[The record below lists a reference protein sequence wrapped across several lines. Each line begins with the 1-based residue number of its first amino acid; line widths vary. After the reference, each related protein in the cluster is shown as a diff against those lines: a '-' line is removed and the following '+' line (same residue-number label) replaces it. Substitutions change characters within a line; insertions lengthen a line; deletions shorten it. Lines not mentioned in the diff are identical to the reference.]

1 MKRIYLLM
9 QMLVLLSCSTYQ
21 RDKFSYRKD
30 DKKYWINNFK
40 SEVFYEC
47 LKEGYQ
53 NDTIFK
59 LIAKKDLFN
68 TREYFEFDL
77 IDSAKVFGKS
87 IIIKMPT
94 PYINLD
100 ESDLKNKNFIS
111 MSCLNYYAS
120 RELDSIA
127 KKAYKAHKKFL
138 KKDEEFWKNYKSD

>member
-1 MKRIYLLM
+1 MKKIILLITS
-9 QMLVLLSCSTYQ
+9 LIISSCSTYQ
-21 RDKFSYRKD
+21 RDKFSFRKE
-30 DKKYWINNFK
+30 DKKCWVNTFK
-40 SEVFYEC
+40 SEAFYQC
-47 LKEGYQ
+47 LREGYQ

-68 TREYFEFDL
+68 TYEGFELNL
-77 IDSAKVFGKS
+77 IDSAKTLGSSVIK
-87 IIIKMPT
+87 KMPA

-127 KKAYKAHKKFL
+127 RKLYKVHLKNV
-138 KKDEEFWKNYKSD
+138 KKDKTFWKNYKP

>member
-1 MKRIYLLM
+1 MKKVCFLMLMLLFI
-9 QMLVLLSCSTYQ
+9 SCSTYQ
-21 RDKFSYRKD
+21 RDKFSYRKE

-68 TREYFEFDL
+68 TREYFEFNL
-77 IDSAKVFGKS
+77 IDSAKVLGKS
-87 IIIKMPT
+87 IIKKMPS

-100 ESDLKNKNFIS
+100 EIDLKNKNFIS

-127 KKAYKAHKKFL
+127 KKAYKVHLKNI
-138 KKDEEFWKNYKSD
+138 KKDEVFWKNYKPD

>member
-1 MKRIYLLM
+1 MKKIFLL
-9 QMLVLLSCSTYQ
+9 LTSLIIFSCSTYQ

-77 IDSAKVFGKS
+77 IDSAKVLGKS

-127 KKAYKAHKKFL
+127 KKLYKVHLKNV
-138 KKDEEFWKNYKSD
+138 KKDKIFWKNYKP